1 MNLPIRKIYSA
12 MQNTDYAKKLRKKKF
27 IHASSE
33 AITSTSK
40 KSSISKDKKT
50 YRSHSP
56 ENPKLEMPTISL
68 WYVLLIGVF
77 LFTSGLFLGMKISQK
92 ESSFASSEVQSF
104 RNISETEVN
113 SEQKRADIVEPES
126 TENSENPL
134 LSSIPKNLQFPPK
147 LNQINYIIQLGNF
160 SIEDANKYAASLI
173 HERQEFQGRVFRT
186 ATGKLYLGFY
196 YDLKEA
202 KSVLRK
208 IKKFQGGIFQ
218 DAEIKNIQF

>member
-1 MNLPIRKIYSA
+1 TATYSHTQEA
-12 MQNTDYAKKLRKKKF
+12 QKF
-27 IHASSE
+27 EI
-33 AITSTSK
+33 
-40 KSSISKDKKT
+40 
-50 YRSHSP
+50 
-56 ENPKLEMPTISL
+56 PTISL

-104 RNISETEVN
+104 RNISETEAN
-113 SEQKRADIVEPES
+113 SERTRADIIEPEP
-126 TENSENPL
+126 TNERENSII
-134 LSSIPKNLQFPPK
+134 SSVPKNLQFPPK
-147 LNQINYIIQLGNF
+147 LNQVNYIIQLGNF

-186 ATGKLYLGFY
+186 STGKLYLGFY

-202 KSVLRK
+202 KSVLKK